1 VSLTDLTAMA
11 GADPFGLMAA
21 EATRI
26 HRFYSSLDDAG
37 WAAPTRCADWDRRD
51 LLAHLAALE
60 DYVRAGLDGRV
71 AKLTAGQE
79 SRSLDERNAANIA
92 RRAGVPRDVL
102 LAQWYAASRENVAR
116 LREYPPD
123 ATMDTAAGPY
133 PAHRQGFYLASE
145 LAIHADDAGIPVPE
159 VELPTRRGWRVRFG
173 RLALDEAGQGLMVSA
188 SNRGQLVRLHSDEA
202 LLSDDDFV
210 EATAGRLPRE
220 HPLVNSLRKALAVL
234 A

>member
-1 VSLTDLTAMA
+1 MSLTDLTEMA
-11 GADPFGLMAA
+11 SADPFDLMAT
-21 EATRI
+21 EAARI
-26 HRFYSSLDDAG
+26 HQFYASLDDAG

-60 DYVRAGLDGRV
+60 EYIRAGLDGRV
-71 AKLTAGQE
+71 AELTAGQE
-79 SRSLDERNAANIA
+79 SWSLDERNAANIR
-92 RRAGVPRDVL
+92 RRAGVPRDLL

-123 ATMDTAAGPY
+123 ATMDTAAGAY
-133 PAHRQGFYLASE
+133 PARRQGFYLASE
-145 LAIHADDAGIPVPE
+145 LAIHADDAGIPVPA
-159 VELPTRRGWRVRFG
+159 VELPSRRGWRVRFG
-173 RLALDEAGQGLMVSA
+173 RLALDEAGRRLMVSA
-188 SNRGQLVRLHSDEA
+188 GGRGQLVRLHADEA

-220 HPLVNSLRKALAVL
+220 HPLATPLRKVLAVL